1 MNQIAPLLARLPAMS
16 PQAIANSEAVQ
27 RKMLALPQVPIKTLH
42 VLHAGMYS
50 RMIVIPAGVML
61 TGALIKIPTML
72 TICGDVLVSL
82 GESEGIHLTGT
93 HVLPASAGRKQV
105 FAANKDTTIT
115 MTFCTLAMTIE
126 QAEAEFTDDTDL
138 LFSRR
143 DPELNTII
151 ITGE

>member
-16 PQAIANSEAVQ
+16 PQGIANIKEVE

-50 RMIVIPAGVML
+50 RTVMIPAGVQL
-61 TGALIKIPTML
+61 VGALIKIPTML
-72 TICGDVLVSL
+72 TIFGDVLMSL
-82 GESEGIHLTGT
+82 GEAQGIHLVGT
-93 HVLPASAGRKQV
+93 HVIPGSAGRKQV
-105 FAANKDTTIT
+105 FAANKDTSIT
-115 MTFCTLAMTIE
+115 MTFCTMAMTIE
-126 QAEAEFTDDTDL
+126 QAEAEFTDDTEI